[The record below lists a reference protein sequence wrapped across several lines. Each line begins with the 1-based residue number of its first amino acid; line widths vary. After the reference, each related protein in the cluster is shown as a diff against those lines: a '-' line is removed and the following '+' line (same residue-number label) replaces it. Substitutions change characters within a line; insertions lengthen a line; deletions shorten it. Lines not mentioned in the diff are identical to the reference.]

1 MRHGLRRPGETGGG
15 TGATEVAVPTVIC
28 VLRSRRL
35 AALLVVVGTV
45 LAAAV
50 TGITVAAATPA
61 DRQDA
66 VVVLGDSAASGEG
79 AGDYLPGTRG
89 ENGDWCHRSPHAYIY
104 AARLA
109 PVAVDLACSGAEAAD
124 VDAGGR
130 HYGEAAQS
138 AQLVGVARHYRVTT
152 VVLQIGG
159 NDAAALVDTG
169 IACIRAFLD
178 VLQPPCRETLGPL
191 VPARMATTAGAVE
204 RAVGDVR
211 AAMRTAGYTDRSWR
225 LVLAS
230 YAAPITER
238 MIALPALRGCPYS
251 RADARWGR
259 TVLFPALSDTLR
271 GVAARTGAAFL
282 DLDRATEGREACT
295 HDDPA
300 QDWQRRVTVDAHA
313 LAFGGLD
320 ALGFHLAQ
328 ESFHPTAA
336 AHAAI
341 GQCLAAFVR
350 SGAAEGACVPGS
362 GPALAVRP
370 SRA

>member
-1 MRHGLRRPGETGGG
+1 MLC
-15 TGATEVAVPTVIC
+15 VI
-28 VLRSRRL
+28 RSRVAL
-35 AALLVVVGTV
+35 VALLAVV
-45 LAAAV
+45 LAVGAAV
-50 TGITVAAATPA
+50 TAGNAAAAPA
-61 DRQDA
+61 RSDA

-79 AGDYLPGTRG
+79 AGDYAPGTRG
-89 ENGDWCHRSPHAYIY
+89 EGGDWCHRSPHAYIY

-109 PVAVDLACSGAEAAD
+109 PVAIDLACSGAGAAD
-124 VDAGGR
+124 VAVGGS
-130 HYGEAAQS
+130 HYGETAQS
-138 AQLVGVARHYRVTT
+138 TQLAGVARRYRVTT
-152 VVLQIGG
+152 VVVQVGA

-178 VLQPPCRETLGPL
+178 VLVPPCRQTLGPL
-191 VPARMATTAGAVE
+191 VPRRMAATAAAVE
-204 RAVGDVR
+204 KAVGDVR
-211 AAMRTAGYTDRSWR
+211 AAMRAAGYADAGWR

-238 MIALPALRGCPYS
+238 MVPLQALHGCPYS
-251 RADARWGR
+251 KPDAQWGR

-282 DLDRATEGREACT
+282 DLDRATEGREACA
-295 HDDPA
+295 HENAA
-300 QDWQRRVTVDAHA
+300 QDWQRRVTVDPHA

-320 ALGFHLAQ
+320 AAGFHIAQ

-350 SGAAEGACVPGS
+350 SGAATGACVPGA
-362 GPALAVRP
+362 GATLTLRP
-370 SRA
+370 SRV